1 MWPLCWWGPRE
12 TAQRAHAFRRHWY
25 QGVRR
30 EDHVH
35 IPHFSSVYRGRMQ
48 KKTSPQLPHTLTFV
62 TVEDDPLLGTKKIET
77 AEIFVWKQKICSES
91 QCVLLVSFINLPPHI
106 LVDSWSSS
114 FLSTSKD
121 CPPPHFLTHSHTSVY
136 ELFNFKIVSQKVV
149 HVCIILYSQIYF

>member
-1 MWPLCWWGPRE
+1 MRQSHRNYNFSINLVWIEYFNMWNRYSTIC
-12 TAQRAHAFRRHWY
+12 
-25 QGVRR
+25 
-30 EDHVH
+30 
-35 IPHFSSVYRGRMQ
+35 RMQ
-48 KKTSPQLPHTLTFV
+48 KKKTQPPLTFV